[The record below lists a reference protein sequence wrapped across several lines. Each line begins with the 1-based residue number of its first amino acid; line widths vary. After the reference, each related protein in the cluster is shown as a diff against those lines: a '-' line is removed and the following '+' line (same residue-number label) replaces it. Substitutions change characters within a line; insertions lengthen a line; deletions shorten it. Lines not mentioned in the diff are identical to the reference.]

1 MKLLLDT
8 HIVLWYISDDSRL
21 SEEAKAWI
29 NNGEN
34 EVYYSLVSVWEV
46 AIKRQI
52 GTRKMP
58 LSDEEFVAYAEESNM
73 NCLTLTKDH
82 IAALKTLALKEAA
95 KEHHDPFDRMLI
107 CQAKAENML
116 FMTHD
121 QLLQGY
127 GEPCVLLV

>member
-8 HIVLWYISDDSRL
+8 HIVLWYISEDSRL

-46 AIKRQI
+46 AIKRQT

-73 NCLTLTKDH
+73 NCLMLTKDH
-82 IAALKTLALKEAA
+82 IAVLKTIALKESA

>member
-8 HIVLWYISDDSRL
+8 HIVLWYITDDSRL
-21 SEEAKAWI
+21 SEEARAWI

-52 GTRKMP
+52 KARNMP
-58 LSDEEFVAYAEESNM
+58 VTDEEFIKYAEESGI
-73 NCLTLTKDH
+73 NCLILKKEH
-82 IAALKTLALKEAA
+82 IAALKTIALKEYA

-107 CQAKAENML
+107 CQAKAENIL
-116 FMTHD
+116 LMTHD
-121 QLLQGY
+121 ELLRGY
-127 GEPCVLLV
+127 GEPCVLIV